1 MSNLLWDRV
10 YKLTVGS
17 STGGIAAEFTD
28 LHIEFSVEKS
38 DETHADK
45 ADIKLYNVAP
55 DTINSFLTEDNI
67 ATLYVGYGSDPQQ
80 VFSGQIDVVSVE
92 QNDADI
98 VVSFTFSD
106 GRVEMVEST
115 TDTHYPAGTTLDS
128 VLSDLSKKMG
138 FSYVSNNGNYESGTG
153 LRYIYPKGISVSG
166 NIKNW
171 IDSTIKGHDLK
182 YFVSNKT
189 AYCIPVNSPTGAE
202 IAVVFTPTSG
212 LVGSPHKKNV
222 ASKIN
227 KKKKS
232 KDVREGVEF
241 KALMSPEV
249 SVGSLVKVE
258 SKFVTGIY
266 QVTKVRHRGSYR
278 GSEWFTEVEGILPAS
293 VTDTETVSTKKNK
306 VGGVNPDIVSAE
318 EI

>member
-10 YKLTVGS
+10 YRLTVGS
-17 STGGIAAEFTD
+17 AAGGIAAEFSD

-55 DTINSFLTEDNI
+55 ETIDSFLVEDNI
-67 ATLYVGYGSDPQQ
+67 ATLYVGYGSEPQQ
-80 VFSGQIDVVSVE
+80 VFSGQIDIVSVE
-92 QNDADI
+92 QQETNI

-106 GRVEMVEST
+106 GRVEMVESNI
-115 TDTHYPAGTTLDS
+115 DTHYPAGSTLDS
-128 VLSDLSKKMG
+128 VLADLSSKMG
-138 FSYVSNNGNYESGTG
+138 FSYISNNGNYPDGTG
-153 LRYIYPKGISVSG
+153 LRYVYPKGISVSG

-171 IDSTIKGHDLK
+171 IDTTIKGHDLK
-182 YFVSNKT
+182 YFVSNKV
-189 AYCIPVNSPTGAE
+189 AHCIPVNSPVGTE

-212 LVGSPHKKNV
+212 LIGSPHKKNV

-249 SVGSLVKVE
+249 AVGSIVKVE
-258 SKFVTGIY
+258 SKFVSGMY

-278 GSEWFTEVEGILPAS
+278 GSDWFTEVEGILPAS
-293 VTDTETVSTKKNK
+293 VTETETISTKKNK
-306 VGGVNPDIVSAE
+306 VGGVNPDLVSVQE
-318 EI
+318 V

>member
-1 MSNLLWDRV
+1 MSTLLWDRV
-10 YKLTVGS
+10 YRLTVGS
-17 STGGIAAEFTD
+17 ASGGIAAEFSD
-28 LHIEFSVEKS
+28 LQMEFSIEKS

-45 ADIKLYNVAP
+45 GDIKLYNVSP
-55 DTINSFLTEDNI
+55 DTIDAFLIEDNI

-106 GRVEMVEST
+106 GRVEMVEGV
-115 TDTHYPAGTTLDS
+115 TDNHYPAGSTLDS
-128 VLSDLSKKMG
+128 VLSDLTKKLG
-138 FSYVSNNGNYESGTG
+138 FSYASNNGNYESGSG
-153 LRYIYPKGISVSG
+153 LLYIYPKGISVSG

-171 IDSTIKGHDLK
+171 IDSTVKGHDLK

-212 LVGSPHKKNV
+212 LIGSPHKKNV

-241 KALMSPEV
+241 KALLSPEV
-249 SVGSLVKVE
+249 AVGSLVKVE
-258 SKFVTGIY
+258 SKFVNGIY
-266 QVTKVRHRGSYR
+266 QVTKVKHSGSYR
-278 GSEWFTEVEGILPAS
+278 GNSWFTEVEGILPSS
-293 VTDTETVSTKKNK
+293 VTSTETVSTKKPKNT
-306 VGGVNPDIVSAE
+306 GINPDIVSAE